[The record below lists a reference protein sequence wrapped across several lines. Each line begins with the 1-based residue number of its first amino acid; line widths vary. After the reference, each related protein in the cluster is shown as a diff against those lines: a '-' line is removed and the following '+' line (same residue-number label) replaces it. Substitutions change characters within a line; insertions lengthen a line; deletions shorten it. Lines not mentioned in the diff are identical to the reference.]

1 MESDE
6 DLAHSRG
13 DPVLGSPVAEEKENE
28 ESWSLLVF
36 FLSER
41 NMSSSESRRGA
52 AGEAE
57 EATEDPADTMF
68 SA

>member
-6 DLAHSRG
+6 DLAHSRE
-13 DPVLGSPVAEEKENE
+13 DPVLGSPAAEEMENE

-57 EATEDPADTMF
+57 EVMEDPDTTF